1 MARSVVLL
9 LWAQAL
15 GFTGARPSQL
25 TLDPPWMPV
34 FLWEKVTL
42 TCRGSG
48 TPGPTSWYRNTQ
60 FWEQTASSHIHVSES
75 SSGSSSY
82 QCRSPGTEL
91 SSPVTLSF
99 SNDWLVLQVPVGSL
113 LEGDM
118 LPLRCRGWKG
128 KPITQVQFFRE
139 WEVLG
144 GPSPAP
150 ELLLPSLQ
158 LHHSGRYRCQATMR
172 TIFQET
178 KESALVTVNVQEL
191 FSVPVLRL
199 EGLAKLPEGAP
210 LALHCLSHHSP
221 LRPLARLQHLFYR
234 NKVVVGGPQGSSQL
248 RLPAVGLL
256 HSGNYSCEVRTETS
270 SVRKYSA
277 LVAVV
282 VYSECVG
289 GMGMYR
295 GAAALPGSPVP
306 SPGLSILPWD
316 PSIPAWVAASLPS
329 SLQPSLWPTSL
340 PAPSVPPWGVPVS
353 GVSLAVQPPGGLVAE
368 GDHLELACSVAAGTG
383 PLSFSWHRQGL
394 AAPLATGPR
403 YKLRAVQQQDGGR
416 YHCTATNGGTT
427 ADSPPLWVTV
437 LVPVANATIAMTRTE
452 PSVPAGESLNLSC
465 SVQAGTMP
473 VTFTWLRDGQELGSG
488 PVLTLG
494 TVEQAHAGTYQ
505 CLATNRLSTRRIF
518 RVYSP
523 ALVLSVTQPQWGW
536 RQQGTAMAVGLS
548 MSLLLLLLLGAA
560 MAWHL
565 RRRRHRGRWPTPG
578 TGGRVGGPKWGE
590 SPPHQL
596 GGDQWGC
603 TPHPPS
609 WLGLSPQ
616 CPWLRVLGGFGGPG
630 GPPCLKPTSPH
641 LIWVCRAT
649 GKSQGR

>member
-1 MARSVVLL
+1 MGT
-9 LWAQAL
+9 AQAL

-25 TLDPPWMPV
+25 TLDPPWTPV

-42 TCRGSG
+42 TCQGSG

-60 FWEQTASSHIHVSES
+60 FWEQTASSHIHVSEG

-113 LEGDM
+113 LEGDT

-128 KPITQVQFFRE
+128 KSITQVQFFRE

-144 GPSPAP
+144 GPSPTT

-172 TIFQET
+172 TIFQEK

-248 RLPAVGLL
+248 WLPAVGLL

-277 LVAVV
+277 LVAVM
-282 VYSECVG
+282 VY
-289 GMGMYR
+289 R
-295 GAAALPGSPVP
+295 
-306 SPGLSILPWD
+306 
-316 PSIPAWVAASLPS
+316 
-329 SLQPSLWPTSL
+329 
-340 PAPSVPPWGVPVS
+340 VPVS

-465 SVQAGTMP
+465 SVQAGTTP

-523 ALVLSVTQPQWGW
+523 ALVLSVTQPQRGW

-548 MSLLLLLLLGAA
+548 MSLLLLLLLSAA

-565 RRRRHRGRWPTPG
+565 RHRRHRGRSPTPG